1 METEIYSDYK
11 KDTFNQEKIKE
22 LDELIELSEK
32 ISDKINALTKRRNLM
47 FLLSVL
53 YCILIYTFLVYLYIN
68 FNDEQYKT
76 FLENGFMISALTIS
90 ILGLGLSYLINERIK
105 ANREIENE
113 KIILDR
119 LFEMITNLKETTD
132 LGTVSK
138 AIYEM
143 RLSRIQFSYK
153 TKR

>member
-11 KDTFNQEKIKE
+11 KDTNSQEKIRE

-32 ISDKINALTKRRNLM
+32 VSDKINLLTKRRN
-47 FLLSVL
+47 F
-53 YCILIYTFLVYLYIN
+53 TFLFLIFSSGFIGIVTFISCLYYLNRFIN
-68 FNDEQYKT
+68 INLEALFALSCAIFTILT
-76 FLENGFMISALTIS
+76 FITMY
-90 ILGLGLSYLINERIK
+90 GLKERRKIDY
-105 ANREIENE
+105 EIENE
-113 KIILDR
+113 KIILNR
-119 LFEMITNLKETTD
+119 LFEMIANLKETTD
-132 LGTVSK
+132 LGIVSK